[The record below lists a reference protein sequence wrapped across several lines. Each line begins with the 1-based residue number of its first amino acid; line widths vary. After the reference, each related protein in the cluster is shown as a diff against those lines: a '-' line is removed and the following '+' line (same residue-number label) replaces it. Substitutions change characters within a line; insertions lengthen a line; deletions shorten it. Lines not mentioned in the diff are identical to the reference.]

1 MTDLAARTAALK
13 KEGKSADEAGKILA
27 AEMTAKYP
35 GWSSFARVP
44 QGVEHGY
51 RKTATDPRAR
61 RSG

>member
-13 KEGKSADEAGKILA
+13 KDGKTADEAGKILA

-51 RKTATDPRAR
+51 RE
-61 RSG
+61 SGQ